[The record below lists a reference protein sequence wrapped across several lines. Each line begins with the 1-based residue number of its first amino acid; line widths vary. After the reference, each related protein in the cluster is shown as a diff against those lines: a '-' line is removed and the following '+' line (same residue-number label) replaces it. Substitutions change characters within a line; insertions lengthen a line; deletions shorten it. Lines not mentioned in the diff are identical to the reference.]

1 MDDIDLKLDNIKNGA
16 FDIVIENGILIYE
29 NTYRSH
35 IITSL
40 FENQRLPQSLAKNKP
55 HFMRG
60 GSPAEILLNYDGFKR
75 GSLLWTLIYK
85 ATVNNELIK
94 QVQSKSE
101 IALKWLV
108 ENNFVKDVA
117 VLVEIISPT
126 SIEIKVNLVN
136 NNNSNLQEIFT
147 DISLL

>member
-1 MDDIDLKLDNIKNGA
+1 MADIDLKLDNIKNGA
-16 FDIVIENGILIYE
+16 FDIVIENGILVYE

-35 IITSL
+35 IINSL

-85 ATVNNELIK
+85 TTVNNGLVK
-94 QVQSKSE
+94 QIQSKSE

-108 ENNFVKDVA
+108 ENNFVKDVS
-117 VLVEIISPT
+117 VLAEIISPT
-126 SIEIKVNLVN
+126 SIQITVNLVN
-136 NNNSNLQEIFT
+136 NNNSNSQEIFT
-147 DISLL
+147 DINLL